1 MIFTIDEFD
10 GDVGHGVTGHW
21 AAFHTADDAF
31 FDGGNEL
38 ARNGAADDL
47 IDEFEPFAARQR
59 VGIDV
64 TDAELTGTA
73 RLFLVL
79 TFDAIDAFF
88 NRFAIGDERQ
98 RNVDFE
104 FEFSFEFFDRHIEV
118 LLPHAAQCECASE
131 FVVARRK
138 RRIFVDEFVDGDF
151 ELVFFALCLR
161 RHIEIHHGSGVLD
174 RLEREIDAATQRIV
188 CARIFEFGDAD
199 DIAEDAFFDGIA
211 VATAQDV
218 ERSEAFAVAR
228 APKPTT
234 N

>member
-1 MIFTIDEFD
+1 MAGYPVT
-10 GDVGHGVTGHW
+10 DVAV
-21 AAFHTADDAF
+21 
-31 FDGGNEL
+31 E
-38 ARNGAADDL
+38 L
-47 IDEFEPFAARQR
+47 IDGKYHPVDSKEVAFQMAGKKAIR
-59 VGIDV
+59 
-64 TDAELTGTA
+64 TA
-73 RLFLVL
+73 LEQG
-79 TFDAIDAFF
+79 
-88 NRFAIGDERQ
+88 RFAIGDERQ